1 MLSGDIE
8 KNLDNSQCS
17 ILKVRAGIFLKP
29 DCLSTL
35 SSFLY
40 QHENLRL
47 LVFALPHDTV
57 LVKDLVTSLGVI
69 GRDSIL
75 LDLPKN
81 IRNQIRALSGTD
93 AFPDDDNFDSET
105 SAAELDIIPNFP
117 ILVSTALTLC
127 FYNHVMNK

>member
-1 MLSGDIE
+1 M
-8 KNLDNSQCS
+8 
-17 ILKVRAGIFLKP
+17 
-29 DCLSTL
+29 
-35 SSFLY
+35 
-40 QHENLRL
+40 
-47 LVFALPHDTV
+47 
-57 LVKDLVTSLGVI
+57 KDLVTSLGVI

-81 IRNQIRALSGTD
+81 IRNQIRALSGTA

-105 SAAELDIIPNFP
+105 SAAELDIIPNFT